1 MADPLIGKTIGGY
14 LVNGELGQSRWGKVY
29 RAWQEAVHRTVALKV
44 LSPEIAAQPGKA
56 DHFRDEV
63 RRAAQLSHAN
73 LVAVYEA
80 GYAEGVHFFA
90 MELMDGPALSQFL
103 RKGDGV
109 DEHHLLLAMAGVARG
124 LEFLWQR
131 GISHQPPESENIL
144 TNQMGAVKLINI
156 EPEEAPPSQTQRDDI
171 VALGMVLGQLANNIS
186 PVGKPVGELVERMVG
201 ATGRKPIATL
211 DELADAANALDHE
224 LFPPPTPAT
233 PATRKVQ
240 DKKAKRIIIVSV
252 AIVVIAVLVLLLMFL
267 TRRMGK

>member
-1 MADPLIGKTIGGY
+1 MADALIGKTIGAY

-29 RAWQEAVHRTVALKV
+29 RAWQESVHRTVALKV
-44 LSPEIAAQPGKA
+44 LSPQIAAQPGKA

-90 MELMDGPALSQFL
+90 MELMDGPPLSQFL

-109 DEHHLLLAMAGVARG
+109 DEHHLLLAIDGVARA

-131 GISHQPPESENIL
+131 GISHQAPESENIL
-144 TNQMGAVKLINI
+144 TNQTGAVKLINI

-171 VALGMVLGQLANNIS
+171 VALGLMLGQLSNDIS
-186 PVGKPVGELVERMVG
+186 PVSKPVGELVERMVG
-201 ATGRKPIATL
+201 AAGREAFATL
-211 DELADAANALDHE
+211 GELAETASALDHK
-224 LFPPPTPAT
+224 LFPASPPPAPNIGEVTP
-233 PATRKVQ
+233 
-240 DKKAKRIIIVSV
+240 KKIKPIVIAGV
-252 AIVVIAVLVLLLMFL
+252 TVVVVAVLVLLAMFL
-267 TRRMGK
+267 MGRAK